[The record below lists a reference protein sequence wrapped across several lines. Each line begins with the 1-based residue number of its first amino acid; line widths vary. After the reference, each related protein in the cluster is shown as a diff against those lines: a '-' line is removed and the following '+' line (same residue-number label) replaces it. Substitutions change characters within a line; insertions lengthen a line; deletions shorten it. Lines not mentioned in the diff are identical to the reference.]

1 MNQEQKDL
9 IKRQQAK
16 LQDYRRVFTTEQGK
30 RVLHDMMLTNY
41 VLNPTWSPGA
51 SDRDLAYREG
61 ARSVVLKILTLL
73 EVDPNKLR
81 ELARG
86 EDNGVT

>member
-1 MNQEQKDL
+1 VNSEQKDL

-16 LQDYRRVFTTEQGK
+16 LQDYKRVFSTEQGK

-51 SDRDLAYREG
+51 SDKDIYMREG
-61 ARSVVLKILTLL
+61 ARSVVLKILTIL
-73 EVDPNKLR
+73 EIDPNKLR

-86 EDNGVT
+86 EDND

>member
-1 MNQEQKDL
+1 MNNEQKEL

-16 LQDYRRVFTTEQGK
+16 LQDYKRVFTTEQGK

-51 SDRDLAYREG
+51 ADRDIYMREG
-61 ARSVVLKILTLL
+61 ARSVVLKILTIL

-86 EDNGVT
+86 EE